1 MRGGRARQISCD
13 EYNGRTTPSLGYYLR
28 VSSSA
33 RIVPTDQVPPLVTG
47 TRLLH
52 IGPHKTGTTSLQNS
66 IRANREE
73 ILRQGVYY
81 GAPEGRLASNRI
93 ARSLLR
99 LPFKNPN
106 EVVDY
111 REWEDQVAQV
121 QASNASRVIVSGEEF
136 SFCETQEIQTV
147 LKDLGRD
154 RVHVVITARPLARVL
169 PSQWQLDLRGSFTS
183 SSFDEWLG
191 WTLKPR
197 GARRIAQ
204 LIGVPHPFWFRH
216 RHDQLASRWADAI
229 GVDRVSVVVVD
240 DRDHHVLLTAFE
252 RLLGLTGGTLLPVDG
267 KSNPSLSAQE
277 IAIILRVQQLM
288 QKHGLIFADR
298 VRSRQI
304 QRRLLSIRP
313 RLSTD
318 QKIALPQW
326 AVPAVSDVSRSVYDG
341 LLASGV
347 RIIGEPELLLQVQSQ
362 GQRVEVDRSEID
374 SYATQMIAQL
384 EADGKLRRGSTS
396 PRVGK
401 AVSRAFRR
409 IKRLF

>member
-1 MRGGRARQISCD
+1 MS
-13 EYNGRTTPSLGYYLR
+13 T
-28 VSSSA
+28 SA
-33 RIVPTDQVPPLVTG
+33 PIVPTDQVPPLVTG

-111 REWEDQVAQV
+111 REWEDQVARV
-121 QASNASRVIVSGEEF
+121 RASSASRVIVSGEEF
-136 SFCETQEIQTV
+136 SFCEKREIQT
-147 LKDLGRD
+147 LLNDLGRD
-154 RVHVVITARPLARVL
+154 RVHVAITVRPLAKVL

-216 RHDQLASRWADAI
+216 RHDQLAARWADAI
-229 GVDRVSVVVVD
+229 GPDRVSVVVVD
-240 DRDHHVLLTAFE
+240 DRDHRVLLTAFE
-252 RLLGLTGGTLLPVDG
+252 RLLGLTRGTLLPVDG

-277 IAIILRVQQLM
+277 IAIILRVQQLL
-288 QKHGLIFADR
+288 QERGLIFADR

-313 RLSTD
+313 RLSSD

-326 AVPAVSDVSRSVYDG
+326 AVSAVSDLSRSVYDG

-347 RIIGEPELLLQVQSQ
+347 RIIGNPELLLQVHSQ
-362 GQRVEVDRSEID
+362 GQSVEVNDSEVE
-374 SYATQMIAQL
+374 SFATQMIEQF
-384 EADGKLRRGSTS
+384 EADGKLRPGSTS

-401 AVSRAFRR
+401 AVSRALRR
-409 IKRLF
+409 IRRLF

>member
-1 MRGGRARQISCD
+1 MPI
-13 EYNGRTTPSLGYYLR
+13 
-28 VSSSA
+28 
-33 RIVPTDQVPPLVTG
+33 DQVPSLVAG

-111 REWEDQVAQV
+111 REWEDQVARV
-121 QASNASRVIVSGEEF
+121 RASSASRVIVSGEEF
-136 SFCETQEIQTV
+136 SFCEKREIQT
-147 LKDLGRD
+147 LLNDLGKD
-154 RVHVVITARPLARVL
+154 RVHVVITVRPLAKVL

-216 RHDQLASRWADAI
+216 RHDQLAARWADAI
-229 GVDRVSVVVVD
+229 GPDRVSVVVVD
-240 DRDHHVLLTAFE
+240 DRDHRVLLTAFE
-252 RLLGLTGGTLLPVDG
+252 RLLGLTRGTLLPVDG

-277 IAIILRVQQLM
+277 IAIILRVQQLL
-288 QKHGLIFADR
+288 QERGLIFADR

-313 RLSTD
+313 RLSSD

-326 AVPAVSDVSRSVYDG
+326 AVSAVSDLSRSVYDG
-341 LLASGV
+341 LIASGV
-347 RIIGEPELLLQVQSQ
+347 RIIGNPELLLQVHSQ
-362 GQRVEVDRSEID
+362 GQSVEVNQSEVE
-374 SYATQMIAQL
+374 SFATQMIEQF
-384 EADGKLRRGSTS
+384 EADGKLRPGRRT
-396 PRVGK
+396 PRIGK
-401 AVSRAFRR
+401 AVSRVFRR
-409 IKRLF
+409 IRRLL

>member
-1 MRGGRARQISCD
+1 M
-13 EYNGRTTPSLGYYLR
+13 
-28 VSSSA
+28 SSSA
-33 RIVPTDQVPPLVTG
+33 RIVPTDQVPPLVAG

-99 LPFKNPN
+99 MPFKNPN

-111 REWEDQVAQV
+111 REWEDQVTRV
-121 QASNASRVIVSGEEF
+121 RASNASRVIVSGEEF
-136 SFCETQEIQTV
+136 SFCEKREIQTV
-147 LKDLGRD
+147 LNDLGQD
-154 RVHVVITARPLARVL
+154 RVHVVVTVRPLAKVL

-216 RHDQLASRWADAI
+216 RHDQLAARWADAI
-229 GVDRVSVVVVD
+229 GADRVSVVVVD
-240 DRDHHVLLTAFE
+240 DRDHRVLLTAFE
-252 RLLGLTGGTLLPVDG
+252 RLLGLSAGTLLSVDG

-277 IAIILRVQQLM
+277 IAIILRVQQLL
-288 QKHGLIFADR
+288 QERGLIFADR

-313 RLSTD
+313 RFATD
-318 QKIALPQW
+318 QKITLPQW
-326 AVPAVSDVSRSVYDG
+326 AVSAVNDLSHSVYDG

-347 RIIGEPELLLQVQSQ
+347 RIIGEPELLLEVRGQDQ
-362 GQRVEVDRSEID
+362 GAQIDQAEVESF
-374 SYATQMIAQL
+374 AAQMIEQL
-384 EADGKLRRGSTS
+384 EADGKLRSGRTS

-401 AVSRAFRR
+401 SVSRAFRR
-409 IKRLF
+409 IRRLF

>member
-1 MRGGRARQISCD
+1 
-13 EYNGRTTPSLGYYLR
+13 
-28 VSSSA
+28 
-33 RIVPTDQVPPLVTG
+33 
-47 TRLLH
+47 
-52 IGPHKTGTTSLQNS
+52 
-66 IRANREE
+66 
-73 ILRQGVYY
+73 
-81 GAPEGRLASNRI
+81 
-93 ARSLLR
+93 
-99 LPFKNPN
+99 
-106 EVVDY
+106 
-111 REWEDQVAQV
+111 
-121 QASNASRVIVSGEEF
+121 
-136 SFCETQEIQTV
+136 
-147 LKDLGRD
+147 
-154 RVHVVITARPLARVL
+154 
-169 PSQWQLDLRGSFTS
+169 
-183 SSFDEWLG
+183 
-191 WTLKPR
+191 
-197 GARRIAQ
+197 